1 MAFRLQLKSQEPL
14 FVFPPSG
21 VIASGQKLKVVR
33 GFRAARRPLPARQ
46 RTGDGLLPHSFVHSD
61 SGRLWPL
68 GAKRT
73 ASTSPGAQGELLA
86 RLRYPIPLNLRAG
99 LPPRAQAVALD
110 SGQQAAAA
118 WARDK
123 RKWRKKLVLE
133 LCHGQKASTPSTPVS
148 ARTPGGLPF
157 LRVPSAGS
165 ERRARGST
173 GGIPSGPASFVSS
186 ASIVTEE
193 YEDFE
198 DVTAALAESL
208 APHGLPAEPGLV
220 LLRGATVGQGVSASV
235 QCAVRG
241 DTGECLAIKS
251 VQLASRSAMMMVEKE
266 VAALRALQAHPHLVQ
281 YLGGHIRKPSQAEPW
296 PTAELFFEYAG
307 GGSLHSILKGGS
319 GLPGSLALRL
329 AGQVLSALEH
339 CHRCGI
345 AHRDVKGANVLLFP
359 HGIAKLADFGSSKVV
374 NTLPRSP
381 GSHAA
386 SPTGDGSAR
395 AATPRCQGTI
405 AWMAPELM
413 QETGAPCDAYKAD
426 VWSFGCLCV
435 ELLTGGPPWKA
446 HRGVGEMMMAISA
459 TPASDVLPPDLPVA
473 WREAILSCLQHDP
486 SARPSTSQLLQLPL
500 FGGHVD
506 EDRGESGTL
515 GGPGAS
521 PRVPEPLAYLLRDWL
536 ADTTYRMRVSRVL
549 DLLAQGTEEALPS
562 ARSGPRSA
570 RSRNVLWAGEVP
582 RLSLTDVRR
591 VALLM
596 RGRLQSTAYVVDD
609 VLWGLQELW
618 PVWGS
623 EGDLLLQGL
632 PPARHDGGAQLH
644 QLQQSPAMTQEFA
657 LDAFSNPLITSVVDI
672 ARAAIKDQE
681 AGHALQ
687 SVSTALGCLADCWMH
702 TITPVPAPLLPTPAI
717 TEVFEDDEGYE
728 VVNEDAEGVY
738 VPSQLHAGMLLQW
751 LHAAR
756 QSLADQ
762 RLAGGHPGQS
772 SVCTVMDRHAAVY
785 RSWRHAHQLS
795 MAVLEVQSGLQG
807 ILLACSAAS
816 KHADSA
822 EDSGQVDLE
831 QMLASLGRAA
841 VATVNRSMLLHN
853 AACTLHQGMWQRDF
867 WVATRGDP
875 APETEEGEAATWE
888 GGWYEDEWG
897 DASGELGE
905 SLAVEEGAEATQD
918 EPGTGLVAMALA
930 DYHPATDTELAFQE
944 GDLIIVHTQHESGWW
959 EGDCNGET
967 GWFPSNHV
975 AVQHTLFPIL
985 EEEEGDETA
994 RTDRP

>member
-1 MAFRLQLKSQEPL
+1 
-14 FVFPPSG
+14 
-21 VIASGQKLKVVR
+21 
-33 GFRAARRPLPARQ
+33 
-46 RTGDGLLPHSFVHSD
+46 
-61 SGRLWPL
+61 
-68 GAKRT
+68 
-73 ASTSPGAQGELLA
+73 
-86 RLRYPIPLNLRAG
+86 
-99 LPPRAQAVALD
+99 
-110 SGQQAAAA
+110 
-118 WARDK
+118 
-123 RKWRKKLVLE
+123 
-133 LCHGQKASTPSTPVS
+133 
-148 ARTPGGLPF
+148 
-157 LRVPSAGS
+157 
-165 ERRARGST
+165 
-173 GGIPSGPASFVSS
+173 
-186 ASIVTEE
+186 
-193 YEDFE
+193 
-198 DVTAALAESL
+198 
-208 APHGLPAEPGLV
+208 
-220 LLRGATVGQGVSASV
+220 
-235 QCAVRG
+235 
-241 DTGECLAIKS
+241 
-251 VQLASRSAMMMVEKE
+251 
-266 VAALRALQAHPHLVQ
+266 
-281 YLGGHIRKPSQAEPW
+281 AEPW

-381 GSHAA
+381 GSHAT

-459 TPASDVLPPDLPVA
+459 TPASDVLPPDLPAA

-515 GGPGAS
+515 GGPRAS

-632 PPARHDGGAQLH
+632 PPARHDGGAQLE
-644 QLQQSPAMTQEFA
+644 QLQQSPAMTQ
-657 LDAFSNPLITSVVDI
+657 
-672 ARAAIKDQE
+672 
-681 AGHALQ
+681 
-687 SVSTALGCLADCWMH
+687 
-702 TITPVPAPLLPTPAI
+702 
-717 TEVFEDDEGYE
+717 DDEGYE

-867 WVATRGDP
+867 RVATGGDP

-897 DASGELGE
+897 DASGELGD

-967 GWFPSNHV
+967 GWFPSNH
-975 AVQHTLFPIL
+975 
-985 EEEEGDETA
+985 
-994 RTDRP
+994 